1 MPGNVHFAHV
11 YGDDGAAD
19 FRDVEG
25 THDQNGRGFFPTIVL
40 SSDSELVRVAQVV
53 YLDSCVVAAGPR
65 GNGGPDGVASV
76 PLEDVAD
83 ASTVDCS
90 RA

>member
-1 MPGNVHFAHV
+1 M

-19 FRDVEG
+19 FRDIEG
-25 THDQNGRGFFPTIVL
+25 THYQYRRGFFTTIVL
-40 SSDSELVRVAQVV
+40 SGDSELVRVAQVV
-53 YLDSCVVAAGPR
+53 YLDSCVVAAGPS
-65 GNGGPDGVASV
+65 GNGSPDGVASV

-83 ASTVDCS
+83 ATTVDFS